1 MIGKIIGGVLGG
13 VLSGPLGVI
22 VGAII
27 GHFTID
33 RPRKASANRD
43 KFLEYVC
50 MAIAKVAKVDGAI
63 TQSEI
68 DEIEM
73 LFREFNFDEDTR
85 LKAIDAFRR
94 AKNSSWDAAFITKTF
109 ASDFHDVNSRKI
121 FMVCVCRV
129 ALSDG
134 NLSESELQTL
144 TSMAHILSL
153 NLSEFISVQRTRRH
167 NEAGENSSR
176 YSSSHSSV
184 SSDIDWAYATLGVS
198 ASASDEEIKKLY
210 HRKCKELHPDILRS
224 RGLGEFA
231 IKALEQELSRVNDAY
246 DAIKKHRR

>member
-1 MIGKIIGGVLGG
+1 MIGKIVGGILGAVVGGPWGVVIG
-13 VLSGPLGVI
+13 I
-22 VGAII
+22 GA
-27 GHFTID
+27 GHFAFD
-33 RPRKASANRD
+33 NPRKVAVRRD

-68 DEIEM
+68 DEIEK

-94 AKNSSWDAAFITKTF
+94 AKNAPWDATFITKAF
-109 ASDFHDVNSRKI
+109 ANDFRDEQSRKI

-134 NLSESELQTL
+134 SLSEVEIKTL
-144 TSMAHILSL
+144 ASIAKILHL
-153 NLSEFISVQRTRRH
+153 HLSEYVNVRRRS
-167 NEAGENSSR
+167 ENG
-176 YSSSHSSV
+176 SHSRERREFSR
-184 SSDIDWAYATLGVS
+184 SEASCDIDWAYAALGVS
-198 ASASDEEIKKLY
+198 KNASDDEIKKEY
-210 HRKCKELHPDILRS
+210 RRRCKELHPDILRS

-231 IKALEQELSRVNDAY
+231 IKALEQELSRINDAY
-246 DAIKKHRR
+246 EAIKKQRR